1 MRIGLAYNLRR
12 RHTESQAELLTQED
26 ITRLLESLERLH
38 HTAIPIEV
46 TGTPQQIV
54 ERLTSARPELIFN
67 VAEGLGGRTR
77 EAYYPAL
84 YRMLGLPFTGSD
96 ASTLYVG
103 LDKRLAAEV
112 LLTRGIR
119 IPRGAMIT
127 RDQPEL
133 PDDLP
138 FPLIVKPNYE
148 GSSKGI
154 SQESIAEDRAQA
166 EEYIGKVLEEYPG
179 GLTVEQYIRGREITV
194 PWLEAWPGGLLE
206 IVEWK
211 ITHPGEHD
219 IIDYEIKREDGAK
232 DAVSSECPA
241 ELTPEQRQDILAVSD
256 RAAHALQLRDLGRVD
271 IRLHEDGV
279 PYLLEAN
286 ALPGLRPSYSMMVAA
301 RAKGLEFDEVLAL
314 VIRSAARRYGLQVTP
329 SPHPRGPH
337 RRRRGAARDLGMRV
351 GRFATGEHNAITDV
365 KGVSVG
371 HVTHIENVSSPEDK
385 REETAIRT
393 GITAVV
399 PNAGDLFNNH
409 LVAGG
414 FILNGIGEM
423 SGLTQATAWGWLE
436 TPILLTNTMSI
447 GSVHQGIIEY
457 MLKQHPELGRRLSV
471 TIPLIAETDDSFLN
485 DVRVPVNK
493 VRDTI
498 AAIENASTGP
508 VPQGSVGGGTGMIS
522 FDFAGGI
529 GSASR
534 VLPRDVGGYTV
545 GVLVQSNFGRMRNLT
560 VEGRVIGKELD
571 SLYPY
576 DTRRRGDRGSA
587 IVILATDAP
596 LLSTQLTHLSKR
608 AALGLGRVGTHAA
621 ATSGEIIFAFST
633 ANRTTRIAK
642 EQTRHLNLTFVTDKI
657 IDSLYEASVEVTEE
671 AVLNAMFCSD
681 GMDGRLGRKAP
692 AIPTDAILEMLHVQE
707 ARDREEA

>member
-12 RHTESQAELLTQED
+12 TNTESQAELLTQED
-26 ITRLLESLERLH
+26 IARLLESLERLH

-46 TGTPQQIV
+46 TGTPHQIV
-54 ERLTSARPELIFN
+54 KRLTSTRPELIFN
-67 VAEGLGGRTR
+67 VAEGVAGHTR
-77 EAYYPAL
+77 EAYYPAI

-103 LDKRLAAEV
+103 LDKRLTEEV

-133 PDDLP
+133 PENLP

-154 SQESIAEDRAQA
+154 SQNSIVEDRAEA
-166 EEYIGKVLEEYPG
+166 EAYIAKVLEDYPR

-219 IIDYEIKREDGAK
+219 IIDYEIKRDNGNKE
-232 DAVSSECPA
+232 AVSSECPA
-241 ELTPEQRQDILAVSD
+241 ELTPELRQDILALSD
-256 RAAHALQLRDLGRVD
+256 RAAQALQLRDLGRMD
-271 IRLHEDGV
+271 IRLSEDGV

-301 RAKGLEFDEVLAL
+301 KAKGLEFDEVLAL
-314 VIRSAARRYGLQVTP
+314 VIRSAAGRYGLQVTP
-329 SPHPRGPH
+329 LPRPRGPH
-337 RRRRGAARDLGMRV
+337 RKRRSSVRELGIEI
-351 GRFATGEHNAITDV
+351 GRFASGVHNAITDV
-365 KGVSVG
+365 KGVRVG
-371 HVTHIENVSSPEDK
+371 HVTHIENRTSPENAQE
-385 REETAIRT
+385 RTAIRT

-399 PNAGDLFNNH
+399 PSTGDLFNNH

-485 DVRVPVNK
+485 DVRVPINK

-498 AAIENASTGP
+498 AVIENASSGP

-534 VLPRDVGGYTV
+534 VLPREMGGYTV
-545 GVLVQSNFGRMRNLT
+545 GVLVQSNFGKMRNLT
-560 VEGRVIGKELD
+560 VAGRVLGKELD
-571 SLYPY
+571 RLYPY
-576 DTRRRGDRGSA
+576 DTRRGGDRGSA

-642 EQTRHLNLTFVTDKI
+642 EQTQHLNLTFVTDKI
-657 IDSLYEASVEVTEE
+657 IDALYEAAIETTEE
-671 AVLNAMFCSD
+671 AVLNAMFCSE
-681 GMDGRLGRKAP
+681 GMDGRLDRRAP
-692 AIPTDAILEMLHVQE
+692 AIPTDAILEMLNSPKTNQ
-707 ARDREEA
+707 RR